1 MACTRSAIRCRDA
14 IRVGGE
20 AYFSDCI
27 FWPGDGSGRKSALG
41 IRSCRRTS
49 RGPLHLERPSPHEN
63 WSSRRLLLPIVIRT
77 LPATEV
83 EQLRQCKNRCPVGG
97 GDLALEKDVFKQAFS
112 YEHENHYL

>member
-1 MACTRSAIRCRDA
+1 MGQDENR
-14 IRVGGE
+14 
-20 AYFSDCI
+20 
-27 FWPGDGSGRKSALG
+27 
-41 IRSCRRTS
+41 
-49 RGPLHLERPSPHEN
+49 HLEFVVADVPVGVPHLQRPSPHED

-97 GDLALEKDVFKQAFS
+97 DLALEKDVFKQAFS